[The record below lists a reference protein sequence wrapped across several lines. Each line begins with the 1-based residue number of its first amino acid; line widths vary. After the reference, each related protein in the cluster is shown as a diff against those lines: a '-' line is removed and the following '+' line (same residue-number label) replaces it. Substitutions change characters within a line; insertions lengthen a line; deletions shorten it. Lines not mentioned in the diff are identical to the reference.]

1 MLINTM
7 EVEMKSKVFDRARRG
22 DGKGM
27 ASPAVSVNDNCCGRG
42 IGLLDSP

>member
-27 ASPAVSVNDNCCGRG
+27 GSPAVSVNDNVCGRS
-42 IGLLDSP
+42 IGFAEF